1 MRAGSKSLGWILHRL
16 SNDDNLNIVPSTKL
30 GCDMRSKSIE
40 DELLS
45 MWVGYFIIF
54 LSPYWVVRF
63 AILESSVTVL
73 SFLYNWLNFTLKSSS
88 AITKKGFV

>member
-1 MRAGSKSLGWILHRL
+1 
-16 SNDDNLNIVPSTKL
+16 
-30 GCDMRSKSIE
+30 MRSKSIE

-45 MWVGYFIIF
+45 MWVGYFKIF